1 MIRVNN
7 ALEINGLTKTYDRFR
22 LDNISFSLPEGS
34 IMGFIGENGAG
45 KTTTIKLI
53 LNIIRRDEGEIKI
66 FGRDN
71 LIDEAELKQDIGVV
85 LDDIN
90 FPESMTPRSIN
101 KFMRH
106 IYRRWDQHAF
116 FDYLDKFALPQRKE
130 LKSFSRGM
138 KLKLSIAVAMSHQA
152 KLLILDEPT
161 SGLDPVVR
169 DEILDIFL
177 EFIQNEQHSIFLST
191 HITSDIE
198 KIADYITFIH
208 QGRLV
213 FVEETNELL
222 NRYGILKCG
231 LQDFEQLEP
240 GSVLGYRKNRF
251 GVEALVERAKFKGY
265 TVDDASIEDIM
276 LFIIRGEKK

>member
-1 MIRVNN
+1 LNN
-7 ALEINGLTKTYDRFR
+7 VLEIDGLTKTYDRFK
-22 LDNISFSLPEGS
+22 LDSISFALPEGS

-53 LNIIRRDEGEIKI
+53 LNIIRRDKGNIRI

-71 LIDEAELKQDIGVV
+71 LAADADIKQDIGVV
-85 LDDIN
+85 LDDIS
-90 FPESMTPRSIN
+90 FPDSMTPRNIN
-101 KFMRH
+101 QFMRH
-106 IYRRWDQHAF
+106 IYRNWDQNTF
-116 FDYLDKFALPQRKE
+116 FNYLDRFGLPQRNE
-130 LKSFSRGM
+130 LKSYSRGM
-138 KLKLSIAVAMSHQA
+138 KLKLSIAVALSHQA

-177 EFIQNEQHSIFLST
+177 GFIQDEQNAVFLST

-198 KIADYITFIH
+198 KVADYITFIH

-222 NRYGILKCG
+222 NRYGVLKCG
-231 LQDFEQLEP
+231 PQEFEKLEP
-240 GSVLGYRKNRF
+240 GSILGYRKNRF
-251 GVEALVERAKFKGY
+251 GVEALVERARFKGY

-276 LFIIRGEKK
+276 LFIIRGEKQ